1 MPAIRLSYAAAV
13 ILQALAEGYRYGFDV
28 MDFVGLP
35 SGTVYPAL
43 RRLEA
48 AGLVKSQWEKPE
60 VSQREARPARKYYDL
75 TRSGREALRRGGRS
89 LIASPGAETATG
101 PPGSRA
107 PCAGAAGA
115 ASRGRL
121 VAAGCSFRAPCAPGN
136 GAEESGR

>member
-13 ILQALAEGYRYGFDV
+13 ILQALAQGYRYGFDV

-48 AGLVKSQWEKPE
+48 AGLVRSQWEKPE

-75 TRSGREALRRGGRS
+75 TRSGRDA
-89 LIASPGAETATG
+89 
-101 PPGSRA
+101 
-107 PCAGAAGA
+107 
-115 ASRGRL
+115 L
-121 VAAGCSFRAPCAPGN
+121 VAAADRYRLPAPEPASAARPARAKG
-136 GAEESGR
+136 